1 MSKQNMAGKFILV
14 VGPSGSGKDTLI
26 NHIRP
31 MFPDLVYPKSTV
43 TRKMRPG
50 EEDGKSYYFISEEEF
65 HREIDAGEFLE
76 HASYGGNLYGTYK
89 REIEPILAEGKTALK
104 ELEVQGAR
112 QIRSKLSKEQV
123 FVIFINAG
131 SWDDMEK
138 RIRAR
143 APMGDQELKKRKE
156 RYDDEMSFIKDANVV
171 VKNSTG
177 RLDQAKLDFEAAVRL
192 AFAAAE
198 D

>member
-1 MSKQNMAGKFILV
+1 MSGTFILV

-31 MFPDLVYPKSTV
+31 LFPELVYPKSTV

-50 EEDGKSYYFISEEEF
+50 EEDGKSYYFVTEEQF
-65 HREIDAGEFLE
+65 HNEIDAGAFLE

-89 REIEPILAEGKTALK
+89 KEIEPILSAGRVALK

-112 QIRSKLSKEQV
+112 QIREKLPKEQV
-123 FVIFINAG
+123 FVIFLNAG
-131 SWDDMEK
+131 SWEEMEK

-143 APMGDQELKKRKE
+143 APIGEQELAKRRE
-156 RYDDEMSFIKDANVV
+156 RYEDELSFMAEADVV
-171 VKNSTG
+171 VENKQG
-177 RLDQAKLDFEAAVRL
+177 QLEEAKKAFEAAVRK
-192 AFAAAE
+192 AMESAR
-198 D
+198 